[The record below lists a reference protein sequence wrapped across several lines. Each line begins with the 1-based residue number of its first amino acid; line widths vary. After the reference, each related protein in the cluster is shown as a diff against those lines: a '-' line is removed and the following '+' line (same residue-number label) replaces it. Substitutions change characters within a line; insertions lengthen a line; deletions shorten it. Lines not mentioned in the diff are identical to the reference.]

1 MSLKTKLLELFKY
14 DPSTDGAQTFN
25 IKQALNDNWDKL
37 DTWAQG
43 VKTSLTAASTH
54 EGDKNNPHGVTP
66 AQIGAVPLATGSGE
80 FYLGVEDGKLYIM
93 AKESKSGR

>member
-14 DPSTDGAQTFN
+14 DSSTDGAQTFN

-37 DTWAQG
+37 DAWAQG

-54 EGDKNNPHGVTP
+54 EGDKNNPHEVTP
-66 AQIGAVPLATGSGE
+66 AQIGAVPLAAGSGE

-93 AKESKSGR
+93 AKET